1 MSKARQLAD
10 LGNQIDDG
18 AITGSNMVINGAM
31 TVAQRSSSVTGVTS
45 IGYYTCDR
53 WNTPMSGAGT
63 WTITQSTDAPDGFAN
78 SLKLAC
84 TTANASLSAGS
95 YLYPRYLF
103 EGQDIQQ
110 LKKGT
115 SSAES
120 ITVSFWVKSNKTGT
134 YHVGYQDQDNNR
146 LRGEA
151 YTINSSSTWEYK
163 VVTVDGDTTG
173 TLDNDNASS
182 LQLHFWL
189 VAGSTYTN
197 GGGSGS
203 WAPTANG
210 NYGDTLDVN
219 LADTVNNYWQIT
231 GVCLNVGDSAIDFP
245 HESYGD
251 TLAKC
256 QRYYWQAVK
265 VASGD
270 NNRYPV
276 VNAAV
281 YNTGTATYGTLRF
294 PVAMRA
300 APTFSTSIISRFRA
314 RYGSDAPCVSGAFH
328 GVITSQAAV
337 VQFSS
342 SSSITAGRGGWI
354 EATDSAEASFDA
366 EL

>member
-45 IGYYTCDR
+45 SGYYTCDR
-53 WNTPMSGAGT
+53 WNIPMSGAGT

-95 YLYPRYLF
+95 LLYPRYNF

-134 YHVGYQDQDNNR
+134 YHVGYQDADNNR

-203 WAPTANG
+203 WSPTANG
-210 NYGDTLDVN
+210 NYADTLDVN
-219 LADTVNNYWQIT
+219 LADTVGNYWQIT

-245 HESYGD
+245 HQSYGD
-251 TLAKC
+251 ELQRC
-256 QRYYWQAVK
+256 QRYYQTIGGGDWTFLGYS
-265 VASGD
+265 ASAD
-270 NNRYPV
+270 NYYVPV
-276 VNAAV
+276 SF
-281 YNTGTATYGTLRF
+281 NT
-294 PVAMRA
+294 PMRA
-300 APTFSTSIISRFRA
+300 NPTKSISAGLVGSATTSFIF
-314 RYGSDAPCVSGAFH
+314 GS
-328 GVITSQAAV
+328 GVEGCYVGYAAAA
-337 VQFSS
+337 
-342 SSSITAGRGGWI
+342 TAGRHGI
-354 EATDSAEASFDA
+354 NSVTITLSAE
-366 EL
+366 L

>member
-45 IGYYTCDR
+45 GGYYTCDR
-53 WNTPMSGAGT
+53 WNTPMGDAGT

-103 EGQDIQQ
+103 EGQDLQQ

-163 VVTVDGDTTG
+163 VVTVDGDYTG
-173 TLDNDNASS
+173 TLDNDNAAS

-203 WAPTANG
+203 WAPTSNG
-210 NYGDTLDVN
+210 NYADTLDVN
-219 LADTVNNYWQIT
+219 LADTVGNYWQIT

-245 HESYGD
+245 HRSYSD
-251 TLAKC
+251 ELQRC
-256 QRYYWQAVK
+256 QRYYRC
-265 VASGD
+265 G
-270 NNRYPV
+270 
-276 VNAAV
+276 
-281 YNTGTATYGTLRF
+281 
-294 PVAMRA
+294 
-300 APTFSTSIISRFRA
+300 STRLCFNGVGG
-314 RYGSDAPCVSGAFH
+314 RYGFAQVDAYQYRSTPS
-328 GVITSQAAV
+328 TTYT
-337 VQFSS
+337 FSS
-342 SSSITAGRGGWI
+342 SGYGTILSVGSYTPIGTTYDVSVQTAVGIGMDGIINWT
-354 EATDSAEASFDA
+354 ADA

>member
-231 GVCLNVGDSAIDFP
+231 GVCLNVGDSAIAFP
-245 HESYGD
+245 HQSYGD
-251 TLAKC
+251 ELQRCK
-256 QRYYWQAVK
+256 RYYQEKSSNGDAL
-265 VASGD
+265 ASGIW
-270 NNRYPV
+270 
-276 VNAAV
+276 
-281 YNTGTATYGTLRF
+281 YGSSQVLAYGKFDTT
-294 PVAMRA
+294 MRA
-300 APTFSTSIISRFRA
+300 APT
-314 RYGSDAPCVSGAFH
+314 
-328 GVITSQAAV
+328 ITV
-337 VQFSS
+337 SS
-342 SSSITAGRGGWI
+342 SDFASCYTRGTARSTLDSSPCDNIRVNETRYNLTVGVNGTQGDGTHVQLRSN
-354 EATDSAEASFDA
+354 EAIYFDA